1 MSKYGLVS
9 IITSS
14 FNCAKYIGETIESIQ
29 AQSYPD
35 WELLIT
41 DDCSTDNSLEII
53 ERYARHDKRIKVIK
67 LSENGG
73 TGVAR
78 NTSTAAKGRF
88 IAFCDS
94 DDLWYPTKLERQL
107 EFMVAGDYG
116 LTYTSYD
123 VCDEG
128 GHIKGYVECLP
139 KLTYPTI
146 LRDNGIGC
154 LTAIYDTRKMGK
166 RYMPELHKR
175 QDWCLWI
182 HMIKEMGEAHGL
194 QEPLAVYRD
203 RSDSISA
210 KKYKLIKYNYR
221 VYHKELGFN
230 HLVSSMLLGGY
241 FLPYYFYK
249 KARHRQIYKKRS
261 RNKGRR

>member
-78 NTSTAAKGRF
+78 NTSTRGQGPVHCF
-88 IAFCDS
+88 
-94 DDLWYPTKLERQL
+94 LRQ
-107 EFMVAGDYG
+107 
-116 LTYTSYD
+116 
-123 VCDEG
+123 
-128 GHIKGYVECLP
+128 
-139 KLTYPTI
+139 
-146 LRDNGIGC
+146 R
-154 LTAIYDTRKMGK
+154 
-166 RYMPELHKR
+166 
-175 QDWCLWI
+175 
-182 HMIKEMGEAHGL
+182 
-194 QEPLAVYRD
+194 
-203 RSDSISA
+203 
-210 KKYKLIKYNYR
+210 
-221 VYHKELGFN
+221 
-230 HLVSSMLLGGY
+230 
-241 FLPYYFYK
+241 
-249 KARHRQIYKKRS
+249 
-261 RNKGRR
+261 

>member
-1 MSKYGLVS
+1 MSRV
-9 IITSS
+9 TH
-14 FNCAKYIGETIESIQ
+14 
-29 AQSYPD
+29 PP
-35 WELLIT
+35 
-41 DDCSTDNSLEII
+41 
-53 ERYARHDKRIKVIK
+53 
-67 LSENGG
+67 
-73 TGVAR
+73 
-78 NTSTAAKGRF
+78 AAKGRF

-182 HMIKEMGEAHGL
+182 HMIKEMGRRTAFRNL
-194 QEPLAVYRD
+194 S
-203 RSDSISA
+203 RSIA
-210 KKYKLIKYNYR
+210 T
-221 VYHKELGFN
+221 
-230 HLVSSMLLGGY
+230 
-241 FLPYYFYK
+241 
-249 KARHRQIYKKRS
+249 
-261 RNKGRR
+261 GRIQSPPKSTS